1 MSNNPFKVAESGSS
15 ESKKPEQPSV
25 ESERLE
31 ELRKRVE
38 EVESQR
44 GGEEIEELRGRVEEI
59 ESEAE
64 EEEPP
69 EPDRPCTGEGC
80 EGFAV
85 EEIEPEHVTT
95 QKTIG
100 GDNNRPKRVECPR
113 CGEEMGTAE
122 IVPKEEQKS
131 NLHGGTPLFANDA
144 AAGGTLRED
153 FEQAGREDVL
163 EEAESRWSG

>member
-1 MSNNPFKVAESGSS
+1 MSNNLFKVAESGSS
-15 ESKKPEQPSV
+15 ESK
-25 ESERLE
+25 ESEQSQIELEQLE

-38 EVESQR
+38 EIESQQ
-44 GGEEIEELRGRVEEI
+44 GSEEIGELRKRVEEL
-59 ESEAE
+59 ESEG

-113 CGEEMGTAE
+113 CGEEIRPRD
-122 IVPKEEQKS
+122 IVPKQEQKS
-131 NLHGGTPLFANDA
+131 NLHGGTPLTSNDA
-144 AAGGTLRED
+144 AAGETLREE
-153 FEQAGREDVL
+153 FEEAGRGDVL
-163 EEAESRWSG
+163 EEADSRWSA